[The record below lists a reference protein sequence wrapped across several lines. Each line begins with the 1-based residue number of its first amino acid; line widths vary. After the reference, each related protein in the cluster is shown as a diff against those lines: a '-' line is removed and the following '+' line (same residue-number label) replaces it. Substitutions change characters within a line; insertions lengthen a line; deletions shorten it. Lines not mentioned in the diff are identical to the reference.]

1 MTGFNQLTALAD
13 LTTIGVGGPAQRM
26 LVATTRDE
34 LISFARELSMDAQPW
49 CVLGGGSN
57 SVFSDEGFD
66 GTVLLTRTEGIEEVE
81 PSNAGAGSGA
91 GSGADSGA
99 GSRAGSVLLRVQAGH
114 DWDALVA
121 YTVERG
127 YAGIE
132 SLSGIPGTAGAAPI
146 QNIGAYG
153 QEVGSVL
160 RSIEFVD
167 AETGDLEEIS
177 ASELEL
183 GYRSSALKRGRR
195 GVVVSILIELTPR
208 SESLLEERER
218 VIALR
223 TAKGMVFD
231 PADADTHSCG
241 SFFVNPI
248 VRAEFARSLPSS
260 APRWPVASNDGVDMV
275 KLSAA
280 WLIEYAGVAKGF
292 ALPGSDAAISSKHS
306 LAITNRGHATAQ
318 QVAELARFVVQRVQ
332 QDTGVI
338 LHPEPV
344 IYGEAL

>member
-1 MTGFNQLTALAD
+1 MTHPDQQKALAD
-13 LTTIGVGGPAQRM
+13 LTTMGVGGHAQRM

-34 LISFARELSMDAQPW
+34 LIACAREVSMDAHPW

-57 SVFSDEGFD
+57 SVFSDAGFY
-66 GTVLLTRTEGIEEVE
+66 GTVLLVRTHGIEEVE
-81 PSNAGAGSGA
+81 P
-91 GSGADSGA
+91 ADASPA
-99 GSRAGSVLLRVQAGH
+99 SVFLRVQAGH
-114 DWDALVA
+114 DWDALVT

-160 RSIEFVD
+160 RSIEFFD
-167 AETGDLEEIS
+167 ADTGELEEIP
-177 ASELEL
+177 ADELEL
-183 GYRSSALKRGRR
+183 GYRSSALKHGRR
-195 GVVVSILIELTPR
+195 GVVISILMELERSIEPLAEDR
-208 SESLLEERER
+208 AR
-218 VIALR
+218 VLGLR
-223 TAKGMVFD
+223 AAKGMVYD
-231 PADADTHSCG
+231 SIDADTHSCG

-248 VRAEFARSLPSS
+248 VSAEFAQSLPSA
-260 APRWPVASNDGVDMV
+260 APSWSVDGRDGVEMV

-280 WLIEYAGVAKGF
+280 WLIEYAGVTKGF

-306 LAITNRGHATAQ
+306 LAITNRGSATAE

-338 LHPEPV
+338 LNPEPIV
-344 IYGEAL
+344 YGLEI